1 MKQKYEVAEDNILEE
16 SYVTNDIKDEREQL
30 LKVVM
35 EGRRNEEDG
44 AQKFDEFLEG
54 CRERAE
60 LPDGIEISFHWL
72 KENTGEEDVLIDSI
86 AIHNK
91 DEEDKGRSNSESV
104 VQQRRKA
111 LKIFYTSDQVEVE
124 IKKGI
129 QTEMFQKG
137 SILDKEIDEL
147 WHLMQRCKKNND
159 SEVQIVNLMTIEDC
173 EDHYRITVQH
183 QLSVQI
189 YISKTY
195 DDLQT
200 KVWDPGGF
208 NTIVT

>member
-1 MKQKYEVAEDNILEE
+1 
-16 SYVTNDIKDEREQL
+16 
-30 LKVVM
+30 M

-54 CRERAE
+54 CREKAE

-86 AIHNK
+86 EIQNR
-91 DEEDKGRSNSESV
+91 DEDDEGRSNSESV

-111 LKIFYTSDQVEVE
+111 LKFFYTSDQVEVE

-147 WHLMQRCKKNND
+147 WYLIQRYKKNND

-173 EDHYRITVQH
+173 EYNYRIDEQQ
-183 QLSVQI
+183 QLTVQI

-200 KVWDPGGF
+200 KVWEPGGF
-208 NTIVT
+208 KTIVT